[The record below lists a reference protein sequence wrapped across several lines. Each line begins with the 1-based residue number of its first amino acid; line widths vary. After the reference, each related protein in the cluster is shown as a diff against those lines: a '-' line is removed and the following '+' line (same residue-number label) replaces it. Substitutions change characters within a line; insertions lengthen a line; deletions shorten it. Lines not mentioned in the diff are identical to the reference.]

1 MASRLI
7 QVQSKAC
14 EASKFVAKHGT
25 SYYRQL
31 VEKNKHYIQE
41 PATVDKCQEL
51 SKQLLYTRLASIPGR
66 CETFRKEVDY
76 AKNLWKNR
84 TDLKVEDAGV
94 AALFGLECFAWYCAA
109 DKEQGVV
116 LGTTKSKK
124 QNKPK
129 LSVNKSVL
137 KKEFPRMAKAVANQV
152 VDNYYRP
159 DLKKAA
165 LARLSVISKG
175 LRVAKSG
182 PKRRNRQA

>member
-1 MASRLI
+1 MYPSRVAVVEILGEKRVPPINSSSSSSLRLHKHKRRFVKMASKLI

-31 VEKNKHYIQE
+31 LEKNKHYIQE

-84 TDLKVEDAGV
+84 TDLKVEDAGI
-94 AALFGLECFAWYCAA
+94 AAFFGLECFAWYCAG
-109 DKEQGVV
+109 EIIGR
-116 LGTTKSKK
+116 GFTFTG
-124 QNKPK
+124 
-129 LSVNKSVL
+129 
-137 KKEFPRMAKAVANQV
+137 
-152 VDNYYRP
+152 YYP
-159 DLKKAA
+159 
-165 LARLSVISKG
+165 
-175 LRVAKSG
+175 
-182 PKRRNRQA
+182 